1 MSPITEAQLAKI
13 LKAAGYVGLSALI
26 SGLIAL
32 IASNPVLFGALTPV
46 VNILLVTLKQALTT
60 DTPK

>member
-13 LKAAGYVGLSALI
+13 LKAAGYVGLSALV

-32 IASNPVLFGALTPV
+32 IASNPVLFGALTPI
-46 VNILLVTLKQALTT
+46 VNILLVTIKQALTT
-60 DTPK
+60 DTSK